1 MSAAANTSP
10 TPGVGN
16 GVGATSSTPA
26 ASAATPATT
35 SETAAVTSS
44 TTTAASTEQTTQTFQ
59 TSTPP
64 TAETESSSSSPA
76 VKVDPVT
83 SSSTTPVSQVPSSQP
98 TINTSSSQIPSK
110 SPTLSTSP
118 AAIVSSTATPVPD
131 TSNGLSTGAVAGIAV
146 GCAIAGLVI
155 GILVA
160 FLLLKRRS
168 KFNPEPQIIETR
180 TEGKSFDSR
189 AFTVTPAETPSAVSD
204 LDQFLLAPKPD
215 KELAGELQSLGHLIE
230 QHVEDNYHLFPVK
243 QSISSLSEALAKLG
257 LAVDEDMLPGP
268 AQLAGMAA
276 NPMTRYVTLQH
287 VISRVIFESL
297 AVKSTSE
304 TSMLPPAVSSLMR
317 EMPPCEKH
325 LGSPEAIS
333 QALTRWRQMVAFLL
347 NPNRSE
353 RGSIIPDESSL
364 APQAR
369 DLVVAMKSFL
379 GAFVEE
385 EKSGQ
390 ECHLQD
396 VVLECARFGYMVLS
410 QPADLEWKF
419 ETGHTEDLVVCPGLE
434 KVSDSQGIGCKAE
447 VICPPEVYR
456 V

>member
-1 MSAAANTSP
+1 MSAVANTSP

-44 TTTAASTEQTTQTFQ
+44 TTTAASTEQTTQTYQ
-59 TSTPP
+59 KSTPP
-64 TAETESSSSSPA
+64 TAETKSSSSSPA
-76 VKVDPVT
+76 VKGDPVT

-98 TINTSSSQIPSK
+98 TINTSSSQISST
-110 SPTLSTSP
+110 SPTLSKSP

-168 KFNPEPQIIETR
+168 KSNPEPQIIETR

-189 AFTVTPAETPSAVSD
+189 AFTVTPAESPSAVSD

-230 QHVEDNYHLFPVK
+230 QHVEDNYHLYPVK

-257 LAVDEDMLPGP
+257 LAVDEDVLPGP
-268 AQLAGMAA
+268 AQLADMAA
-276 NPMTRYVTLQH
+276 EPRTRYVALQH
-287 VISRVIFESL
+287 VISRVLFESL

-304 TSMLPPAVSSLMR
+304 ISMLPPAVSSLMR
-317 EMPPCEKH
+317 EIPPCEKH
-325 LGSPEAIS
+325 LGSPE
-333 QALTRWRQMVAFLL
+333 
-347 NPNRSE
+347 
-353 RGSIIPDESSL
+353 GSIIPDESSL

-369 DLVVAMKSFL
+369 DLVAAMKSFL
-379 GAFVEE
+379 GPFVE

-419 ETGHTEDLVVCPGLE
+419 ETGNTEDLV
-434 KVSDSQGIGCKAE
+434 SDSGDNPDEIMRGMTLT
-447 VICPPEVYR
+447 
-456 V
+456 